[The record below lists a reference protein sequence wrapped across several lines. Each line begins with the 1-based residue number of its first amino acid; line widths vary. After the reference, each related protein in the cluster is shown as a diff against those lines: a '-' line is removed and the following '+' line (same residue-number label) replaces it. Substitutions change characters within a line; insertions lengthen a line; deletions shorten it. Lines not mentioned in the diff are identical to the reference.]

1 MSVVVTSMLS
11 LALMGGSPTPPPS
24 LTTHPSP
31 RPACITPNQTGTFR
45 ITATKP
51 NSSLGVPALLV
62 LENIEGCLEVTYVT
76 DENAPAAI
84 DHLSQSSDMLRGQLN
99 VTGSAAQV
107 TLRFNGSSVAGSI
120 TQGKQEWRIEGRK
133 TS

>member
-1 MSVVVTSMLS
+1 MSVIIASLLS
-11 LALMGGSPTPPPS
+11 LALAGGGPTPTPKLSVRHIAQP
-24 LTTHPSP
+24 T
-31 RPACITPNQTGTFR
+31 CIAPERTGTFR
-45 ITATKP
+45 ITATTATGGIG
-51 NSSLGVPALLV
+51 SPAMLV

-76 DENAPAAI
+76 DEKAPSVI
-84 DHLSQSSDMLRGQLN
+84 DHLSQSTDMIRGQLN

-107 TLRFNGSSVAGSI
+107 TLKFSGSNVAGSI

>member
-1 MSVVVTSMLS
+1 MSVIIASMLS
-11 LALMGGSPTPPPS
+11 LALVGGAPTPTPKVSVQPK
-24 LTTHPSP
+24 PQ
-31 RPACITPNQTGTFR
+31 PACITPERTGTFR
-45 ITATKP
+45 VTATKP
-51 NSSLGVPALLV
+51 DGMIGVPAILV

-76 DENAPAAI
+76 DEKAPAVI
-84 DHLSQSSDMLRGQLN
+84 DHLSQSNDMLRGQLN